1 MRIGIHTYSFNP
13 NVGGIERVGNNLS
26 RNLKYAG
33 YEVFGISKN
42 ETASSNSSWTEHY
55 TDTICANSQDIEN
68 GGGIIRD
75 FIIDNNID
83 VFINLYFLPYET
95 LELLNDIKTN
105 TRCKI
110 INVKQVSPHF
120 LDSLKEFNRKLPIPR
135 CLNRSIFAVYKQLVH
150 IPKLKKAERMAY
162 ELSDATVV
170 LGKTFIDEL
179 SQFARLKDIDKL
191 MYIHNCTSFDITTH
205 TEFAYQVSDK
215 REFHTKQL
223 IMLSLGRLCNSHKRI
238 DRILEFWHRFHSV
251 NDGWKLEIVG
261 DGEDRAML
269 ELLAKKKKLKDY
281 AFLEATEN
289 PQGYFAKSRIFL
301 MTSETEGFG
310 MTIIEAMAGGCVP
323 IVMDTFP
330 TVHEIIDNKIDGI
343 IVKRNDY
350 RGMRNAANYIC
361 EHFEMMSNNAIIKS
375 KKFTAEAITQKW
387 IDLINKITDNK

>member
-1 MRIGIHTYSFNP
+1 
-13 NVGGIERVGNNLS
+13 
-26 RNLKYAG
+26 
-33 YEVFGISKN
+33 
-42 ETASSNSSWTEHY
+42 
-55 TDTICANSQDIEN
+55 
-68 GGGIIRD
+68 
-75 FIIDNNID
+75 
-83 VFINLYFLPYET
+83 
-95 LELLNDIKTN
+95 
-105 TRCKI
+105 
-110 INVKQVSPHF
+110 
-120 LDSLKEFNRKLPIPR
+120 
-135 CLNRSIFAVYKQLVH
+135 
-150 IPKLKKAERMAY
+150 
-162 ELSDATVV
+162 
-170 LGKTFIDEL
+170 
-179 SQFARLKDIDKL
+179 
-191 MYIHNCTSFDITTH
+191 
-205 TEFAYQVSDK
+205 
-215 REFHTKQL
+215 
-223 IMLSLGRLCNSHKRI
+223 MLSLGRLCNSHKRI

>member
-1 MRIGIHTYSFNP
+1 MKYSASQKTKLLPPIH
-13 NVGGIERVGNNLS
+13 VGQSTIQIQYAQIVRT
-26 RNLKYAG
+26 LK
-33 YEVFGISKN
+33 
-42 ETASSNSSWTEHY
+42 T
-55 TDTICANSQDIEN
+55 
-68 GGGIIRD
+68 GGVIRD

-95 LELLNDIKTN
+95 LELLNGIKTN

-110 INVKQVSPHF
+110 INAKQVSPHF
-120 LDSLKEFNRKLPIPR
+120 LDSLKEFNRKLPIPGW
-135 CLNRSIFAVYKQLVH
+135 LNRSIFAVYKQLVH

-223 IMLSLGRLCNSHKRI
+223 IMLSLGRLCNSHKMI

-251 NDGWKLEIVG
+251 IDGWKLEIVG

-281 AFLEATEN
+281 AFLGATEN

-310 MTIIEAMAGGCVP
+310 MTIIEAMAGGGVP

-343 IVKRNDY
+343 I
-350 RGMRNAANYIC
+350 
-361 EHFEMMSNNAIIKS
+361 
-375 KKFTAEAITQKW
+375 
-387 IDLINKITDNK
+387 L